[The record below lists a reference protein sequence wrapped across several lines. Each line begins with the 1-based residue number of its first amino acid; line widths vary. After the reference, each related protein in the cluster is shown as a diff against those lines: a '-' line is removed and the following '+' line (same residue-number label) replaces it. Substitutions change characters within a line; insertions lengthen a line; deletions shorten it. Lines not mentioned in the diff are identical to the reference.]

1 MGLTTWK
8 ESPAGKIMK
17 SDVGI
22 AKNYLNKEEL
32 EALNRVVVMY
42 LDYAENQAKRNI
54 QMTMKNWAEKLDGFL
69 KFNDYN
75 VLKDAGKITHEIA
88 VSLAEKE
95 YGKYHI
101 IQDKNYESDFDKQIK
116 KLQDTSSKKKRTK

>member
-1 MGLTTWK
+1 MERVSGFTT
-8 ESPAGKIMK
+8 
-17 SDVGI
+17 
-22 AKNYLNKEEL
+22 
-32 EALNRVVVMY
+32 
-42 LDYAENQAKRNI
+42 NQAKRNI
-54 QMTMKNWAEKLDGFL
+54 QMTMKDWAEKLDGFL

-101 IQDKNYESDFDKQIK
+101 IQDRNYESDFDKEIK
-116 KLQDTSSKKKRTK
+116 KLQAKSSKTKLKNVKK